1 MKNKYNKDIFDKNEY
16 FNYID
21 NNKEISQCHLQ
32 NLINYYNKKFTFFA
46 DTNSNQQI
54 KNFFKNALSENNVKE
69 IAKIQLLLMHFIPFK
84 LSNKVIN
91 EFKVNINLKDNEV
104 IKYINKNTSKEK
116 LESKFNPFDICYEW
130 NFALQNISLNYINNI
145 KNKNKN
151 KSKSKKINNLKY
163 LDVGCGNGIKTK
175 KLSTALKLEKE
186 NTYCTDI
193 ENWGPY
199 EKNKDNIPF
208 QFKYIVDG
216 KLDYPDNTFDIVSC
230 FYTLHHIPKMED
242 FIKEINRVIKPGGY
256 LILVEHSIYTD
267 YDRLLVNIQHMLYKV
282 FYDSKKDYIN
292 NPDYIYC
299 YNMYEWNYIMTQNNF
314 TVEDTNILSF
324 GNEFNINY
332 DNTFYGFY
340 EKK

>member
-16 FNYID
+16 LNYID

-54 KNFFKNALSENNVKE
+54 KNFFKNALGENNVKE

-91 EFKVNINLKDNEV
+91 EFKVNINLKDSEV
-104 IKYINKNTSKEK
+104 IKYINKNTTKEK
-116 LESKFNPFDICYEW
+116 LESKFNPFDICNEW

-145 KNKNKN
+145 KNK
-151 KSKSKKINNLKY
+151 SKKLNNLKY
-163 LDVGCGNGIKTK
+163 LDVGCGNGGKTK
-175 KLSTALKLEKE
+175 MLSNALKLEKE

-193 ENWGPY
+193 ETWGPY
-199 EKNKDNIPF
+199 KKNKDKIPF

-230 FYTLHHIPKMED
+230 FLTLHHIPKMED
-242 FIKEINRVIKPGGY
+242 FIKEINRIIKPGGC

-282 FYDSKKDYIN
+282 FYDLKKDYIN

-299 YNMYEWNYIMTQNNF
+299 YNMYEWNYIMNKCKLENKKQ
-314 TVEDTNILSF
+314 DILPF
-324 GNEFNINY
+324 EIQFEVKY
-332 DNTFYGFY
+332 DNIFYGFY
-340 EKK
+340 QKKV